1 MSVSI
6 NNKTAIITGASNGIG
21 LAIARQF
28 ALAGASVMLAD
39 KNEDALL
46 SQIKKLQEDAPN
58 AKLNLRYFAGDLRQN
73 LTMANLLSATIDA
86 FEQVDILVNAARVVL
101 PSSNQLDPKHD
112 NFDAQFKQN
121 VLANLRL
128 SQMIAKRFIKQTQ
141 GEADISSDS
150 AGVIINLSSI
160 ATDMMR
166 DDMMAYSVCCAAV
179 NQMTRA
185 LAVSLAGNR
194 IRVNGIAIGSVES
207 ESLSRLLLDND
218 DLRGKVI
225 EATPLGRIAEA
236 GEVAEVAQFLAS
248 SSANFMTGQILTV
261 DGGRTLLDPLK

>member
-58 AKLNLRYFAGDLRQN
+58 AKLNLRYFAGDLRQT

-101 PSSNQLDPKHD
+101 PSSNQLDPKFD

-128 SQMIAKRFIKQTQ
+128 SR
-141 GEADISSDS
+141 
-150 AGVIINLSSI
+150 
-160 ATDMMR
+160 
-166 DDMMAYSVCCAAV
+166 
-179 NQMTRA
+179 
-185 LAVSLAGNR
+185 
-194 IRVNGIAIGSVES
+194 
-207 ESLSRLLLDND
+207 
-218 DLRGKVI
+218 
-225 EATPLGRIAEA
+225 
-236 GEVAEVAQFLAS
+236 
-248 SSANFMTGQILTV
+248 
-261 DGGRTLLDPLK
+261 